1 MSEITYNVNKL
12 ARQNAILAELMEAN
26 EIIVGLTNEKSALLE
41 ENANLKR
48 TIDKLATVNV

>member
-26 EIIVGLTNEKSALLE
+26 EIIVGLTNEKAALLE

>member
-26 EIIVGLTNEKSALLE
+26 EIIVGLTNEKTALLE